1 MNLSKNNIYFI
12 IVFIILITLL
22 LIYLFFKYKKNRILE
37 MSKLNYLF
45 LDFKKEKIISK
56 KLNNSGLKVKKIQ
69 RETQIKLNKLNVSIV
84 NINFSLIEI
93 FK

>member
-1 MNLSKNNIYFI
+1 
-12 IVFIILITLL
+12 
-22 LIYLFFKYKKNRILE
+22 